1 MIPYSPLADGGG
13 LTTAAVARFPMGT
26 HKLVASSVGNGPS
39 TLCATLK
46 QKAPIPP
53 SSLHFGGFSEL

>member
-13 LTTAAVARFPMGT
+13 LTTAAVPRFPTGT
-26 HKLVASSVGNGPS
+26 HKLVAASSVGNGPS

-53 SSLHFGGFSEL
+53 NGENLSWR